1 MQHVATDNPDVHK
14 GAYLLAGANQL
25 DVPKTASI
33 QPRGAGGA
41 GEVDDGHLL
50 DGVVGREHLLG
61 LDLERV
67 EMLQSVLHRSIF
79 CLLELLNFSKLSNPL
94 NNEE

>member
-1 MQHVATDNPDVHK
+1 M
-14 GAYLLAGANQL
+14 AYLLADTNQL
-25 DVPKTASI
+25 DVPKTAVI

-67 EMLQSVLHRSIF
+67 EVLQPVLHRSIF
-79 CLLELLNFSKLSNPL
+79 CLLELGGPLNSVNSA